1 MKRKEPKRKLFVSVK
16 ANPRQGRDGG
26 RWKAARQAKAVQRHA
41 WAA

>member
-1 MKRKEPKRKLFVSVK
+1 MKAKQPKLKLFKSIK

-26 RWKAARQAKAVQRHA
+26 RWKAARQAKQVSRQA